1 MNIAQALAAARAL
14 GVDRLDAQWLL
25 CHHLGQ
31 SRSWLLTHDDQPL
44 SPDMVQALYAQ
55 LARRAAGEPLAYI
68 LGEHS
73 FCGLSLRV
81 SPAVLVPRPE
91 TELLVQWA
99 LELLPQAPAQT
110 MVDLGTGSGA
120 IALALAHA
128 QPALHVTATDA
139 SAEALAVAYSN
150 AQRLGLSLGMEF
162 AQGPWWGPLAGRRFG
177 LAVSNPPYIAE
188 GDSHLA
194 ALKHEPTEAL
204 TAGADGLDDLRNII
218 QGAAAHLLPGAWLL
232 LEHGHDQGV
241 AVLGLLAAAGFS
253 LCQTRNDLG
262 GLARC
267 SGGCWA
273 ACWAKSRRLTAEAH
287 GLGPSSP
294 LNQGFARIMKVAGC

>member
-25 CHHLGQ
+25 CHHLGRP
-31 SRSWLLTHDDQPL
+31 RSWLLAHDDQLL
-44 SPDMVQALYAQ
+44 SPAISQALHAQ

-68 LGEHS
+68 VGTHS
-73 FCGLSLRV
+73 FCGLNLQV

-91 TELLVQWA
+91 TELLVQWS

-139 SAEALAVAYSN
+139 SAEALALAGSN
-150 AQRLGLSLGMEF
+150 AQHLGLNLGMEF
-162 AQGPWWGPLAGRRFG
+162 VQGVWWSPLAGRRFG

-194 ALKHEPTEAL
+194 ALTHEPIEAL
-204 TAGADGLDDLRNII
+204 TAGPDGLVDLRHII
-218 QGAAAHLLPGAWLL
+218 QGAAQHLLPGAWLL
-232 LEHGHDQGV
+232 LEHGHDQGA
-241 AVLGLLAAAGFS
+241 AVLQLLNAAGFS
-253 LCQTRNDLG
+253 LCQTRNDLA

-273 ACWAKSRRLTAEAH
+273 PD
-287 GLGPSSP
+287 GPSAA
-294 LNQGFARIMKVAGC
+294 N